1 MKTTLLLG
9 ILAFQ
14 LSAVSQNPD
23 VPAKG
28 TNSIRKVDSSYT
40 YQQSA
45 SNSPW
50 QLSTKTVYQY
60 NNENRVSQMGTWL
73 YISSGLWQNQ
83 LLVMYLYDFD
93 GYPTTILTKVFGVN
107 SLLIENEYDDANNL
121 LRQTLNDWISSAW
134 VETAINTYEYDDN
147 LMISRRYTQ
156 LPASNGNYMLITYT
170 YDANRHPAK
179 MLVEN
184 FENNQLIAKQQT
196 VYECDPAGLVVSE
209 LMQEW
214 NQNGW
219 RDVLLADYLY
229 DSHGNRVS
237 TITSTWQNNAW
248 LNLSRQLDTYK
259 EGDLHTSMTLDTW
272 DGSAWKLQSTTNWKY
287 EADNFLNT
295 MVWRSYD
302 LIWGQLSADSTRYFA
317 QGTLGEE
324 EIAQSGT
331 LLLYPNPGNGLV
343 TLTGEMPL
351 ESVEVYNLAGE
362 KVRTIV
368 PTQRHKAQLDLTDQA
383 RGMYVVK
390 AKSAVGVAVGKVV
403 LK

>member
-9 ILAFQ
+9 FLALR
-14 LSAVSQNPD
+14 LSAVSQIMEVPD
-23 VPAKG
+23 KG
-28 TNSIRKVDSSYT
+28 TNTIRKTDSSYT
-40 YQQSA
+40 YQQGAANSA
-45 SNSPW
+45 W

-60 NNENRVSQMGTWL
+60 NNENYVSQMGTWL

-83 LLVMYLYDFD
+83 LLVMYLYDVD
-93 GYPTTILTKVFGVN
+93 GYPTTVLTKVFGVN
-107 SLLIENEYDDANNL
+107 SLRIENVYDDANNL
-121 LRQTLNDWISSAW
+121 LSQTLSDWQSSAW
-134 VETAINTYEYDDN
+134 VETALNTYEYDDN

-156 LPASNGNYMLITYT
+156 LPASDGNYMLITYT
-170 YDANRHPAK
+170 YDANRHPTN

-184 FENNQLIAKQQT
+184 FENNQLIVKQQT
-196 VYECDPAGLVVSE
+196 VYENDPAGLVVSE

-214 NQNGW
+214 NQNAW

-248 LNLSRQLDTYK
+248 LNLSQQLDTYK
-259 EGDLHTSMTLDTW
+259 EGDLHTGLTLYTW

-302 LIWGQLSADSTRYFA
+302 MIWGQLSADSTRYFA
-317 QGTLGEE
+317 QGSLGEE
-324 EIAQSGT
+324 EIAQNST
-331 LLLYPNPGNGLV
+331 LLIYPNPGNGLL
-343 TLTGEMPL
+343 TLTGDMPL
-351 ESVEVYNLAGE
+351 ESIEVFNLAGE
-362 KVRTIV
+362 KLLTIA
-368 PTQRHKAQLDLTDQA
+368 PTQRHKALLDLTNEA
-383 RGMYVVK
+383 RGVYVVK
-390 AKSAVGVAVGKVV
+390 AKSATGVAVGKVV